1 MFSSLL
7 SSSKITTHEKVHL
20 SDIDVSSTFLT
31 RFSTVFVLFTEFS
44 NGFRDKAC
52 DMLVVIDETLAETY
66 GGNVDVIINL
76 VDEHIDGLN
85 DIFHRTVFRDHLS
98 RYFFYAKNVELWYD
112 FCEDCNHTQTVFL
125 TEFSR

>member
-1 MFSSLL
+1 
-7 SSSKITTHEKVHL
+7 
-20 SDIDVSSTFLT
+20 
-31 RFSTVFVLFTEFS
+31 
-44 NGFRDKAC
+44 
-52 DMLVVIDETLAETY
+52 MLVVVDETLAETY

-112 FCEDCNHTQTVFL
+112 FCEECNHTQTVFL
-125 TEFSR
+125 TEFSRYDYTTSDW